1 MKRAKQTFRFGEH
14 SFTTKKAATEA
25 IRKVLYAYNPGESL
39 KEEDASFMANVLEHH
54 PEAAMKIGCGVRSFQ
69 VENNHPTRGFWITR
83 TDGTR
88 TDFSFLSC
96 LTPPTPE
103 MDARKAFRTEVRD
116 QLVAFKANAF
126 SSSAQLACAVT
137 GVLLTSDRCHVD
149 HYEPTFLEL
158 TEQFLASRGVAI
170 VDVQVEPTLDG
181 STETKLLDR
190 ELAKAWAEFH
200 TRAKLRIVSAHANLS
215 LLRRGP

>member
-1 MKRAKQTFRFGEH
+1 MKRSRQVFHFGDQK
-14 SFTTKKAATEA
+14 FVTKKAATEA
-25 IRKVLYAYNPGESL
+25 IRKVLYAYKPGETL
-39 KEEDASFMANVLEHH
+39 KEEDAFFMADVLEHH

-69 VENNHPTRGFWITR
+69 VEYNHPTVGFWITR
-83 TDGTR
+83 SDDTR

-116 QLVAFKANAF
+116 QLVAFKTKAT

-170 VDVQVEPTLDG
+170 ADVQVEPTLDG
-181 STETKLLDR
+181 STETRLLDR
-190 ELAKAWAEFH
+190 ELAKAWGEFH

-215 LLRRGP
+215 LLRRRP